1 MAEGR
6 NEQPTAVIIDRRT
19 LQSTP
24 ESGGRAGYDGGKRK
38 KGSKVQIAVDTLGHL
53 LGLLVTPANEQDRTQ
68 VQELARAGSAD
79 YGGNGKNC
87 LCRSG
92 IHRRASSQKMQ
103 QQRAFN

>member
-1 MAEGR
+1 MMAA
-6 NEQPTAVIIDRRT
+6 NA
-19 LQSTP
+19 
-24 ESGGRAGYDGGKRK
+24 KRVAF
-38 KGSKVQIAVDTLGHL
+38 VQIAVDTLGHL